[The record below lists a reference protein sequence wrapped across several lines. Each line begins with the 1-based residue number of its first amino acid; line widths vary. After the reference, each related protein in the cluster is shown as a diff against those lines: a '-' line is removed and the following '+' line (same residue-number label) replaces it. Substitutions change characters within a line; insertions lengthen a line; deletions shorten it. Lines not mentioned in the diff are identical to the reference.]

1 MKAEIIT
8 IGDEILL
15 GQTIDTNS
23 AWLGLRLSEIGISVY
38 QKTAISD
45 DENHI
50 LAALTEAH
58 QRVDL
63 IIVTGGLGPTKDDI
77 TKHTLVKYF
86 DTKLAI
92 DQDVLQNIT
101 SFFKLRGRE
110 MTEINIQQAALPI
123 NCQVLKNKRGSA
135 AGMWFESNGKVY
147 ISMPGVPY
155 EMIGIMQDFGL
166 DRIKSH
172 FKTPN
177 IVYKM
182 IYTIGVGESFLAETI
197 EDWENRLRAD
207 GMKLAYLPAPGMV
220 KLRVTFEHEN
230 KELAEKKVK
239 EKIDELMPLIQEHV
253 YSLTND
259 KIEHVV
265 GEILMQKGK
274 TLSTAESC
282 TGGNIAHLITSVP
295 GASSYYIGS
304 VLSYSND
311 VKIAELDV
319 DALLIEKYGAVSEQV
334 VTQLAKGALKKF
346 NTDYSIATTG
356 IAGPT
361 GGSDEKPIGTIWIAV
376 ASKNNVTTQLFK
388 LGNNR
393 SRNIQVASLMALNM
407 LRKELLFV
415 TEFASDIPYLPI

>member
-23 AWLGLRLSEIGISVY
+23 AWLGLKLSEIGISVY

-50 LAALTEAH
+50 LTALKEAH
-58 QRVDL
+58 HRADL

-86 DTKLAI
+86 NTELIINDE
-92 DQDVLQNIT
+92 VLQNIT
-101 SFFKLRGRE
+101 AFFKLRGRE
-110 MTEINIQQAALPI
+110 MTDINIQQAALPK
-123 NCQVLKNKRGSA
+123 NCIVLKNKRGSA
-135 AGMWFESNGKVY
+135 AGMWFEVGGKVY

-166 DRIKSH
+166 EKIKSH

-197 EDWENRLRAD
+197 EEWENKLRAE
-207 GMKLAYLPAPGMV
+207 GLKLAYLPAPGMV
-220 KLRVTFEHEN
+220 KLRVTYEHDN
-230 KELAEKKVK
+230 KELAEKMVQ
-239 EKIDELMPLIQEHV
+239 EKIDEVLPLINEHV
-253 YSLTND
+253 YSLHND

-265 GEILMQKGK
+265 GDLLLKLGK

-295 GASSYYIGS
+295 GASSYYMGS

-311 VKIAELDV
+311 VKIAELNV
-319 DALLIEKYGAVSEQV
+319 DPADIEKYGAVSEQV
-334 VTQLAKGALKKF
+334 VTQLAKGSLAKF
-346 NTDYSIATTG
+346 STDYSIATTG

-376 ASKNNVTTQLFK
+376 ASKKGVKTELFK

-407 LRKELLFV
+407 LRKELATAEKKQL
-415 TEFASDIPYLPI
+415 